1 MSLAWFRV
9 VVYYLGGKLMRN
21 EKSLE
26 LYKQASKHTPGG
38 VHTSIRNVEPHL
50 IFTQA
55 EGAHIY
61 DADGNKYLDF
71 QAAFGPYILGHN
83 FKKVNDQVIEALS
96 RTDLYGV
103 GTTDLEITCAEKIT
117 KHVPSADQVL
127 FCNSGSEATYHAI
140 RLSRAITNRKKLIKF
155 QGCYHGWHDYVA
167 RNMLSE
173 PDMIG
178 KRDPGSAG
186 MMDEA
191 IDNTLICTFN
201 DLDDVEKTFQENMDS
216 VAALIIEPIPHNI
229 GCVMPEEG
237 FLQGLKDLCEKYGA
251 LLIFDE
257 VITGFRHAIGGYQKV
272 SGVTPD
278 LTTMGKAMANGFPM
292 AAVAGKKEYM
302 ERFNTAPGGDV
313 WFAGT
318 YNGHAVGTAATVAT
332 IDIME
337 QEPVH
342 SYIFELGD
350 RMRQGIQNIHE
361 RLGVKAYVA
370 GFGSIWTTYFMDFE
384 PKNYTDLMQND
395 AEVYVAYRKKMIER
409 GFFKM
414 PMNIKRN
421 HIGFSHTK
429 GDIDH
434 TLQAIEDV
442 LKEMRGEKLI

>member
-1 MSLAWFRV
+1 ML
-9 VVYYLGGKLMRN
+9 N
-21 EKSLE
+21 EKSKK
-26 LYKQASKHTPGG
+26 LYEEANKYSPGG

-50 IFTQA
+50 IFTKS
-55 EGAHIY
+55 EGAYIY
-61 DADGNKYLDF
+61 DVDGNKYLDY

-83 FKKVNDQVIEALS
+83 YKKVNDRVIEALS

-103 GTTDLEITCAEKIT
+103 GTTDLEIKCAEKIT
-117 KHVPSADQVL
+117 KHVPSAEQVL

-140 RLSRAITNRKKLIKF
+140 RLSRAVTNRTKLIKF

-167 RNMLSE
+167 RNMLST

-201 DLDDVEKTFQENMDS
+201 DLDEVEKTFERNKDEI
-216 VAALIIEPIPHNI
+216 AALIVEPIPHNI
-229 GCVMPEEG
+229 GCIMPEDG
-237 FLQGLKDLCEKYGA
+237 FLQGLRDLCDKFGA

-257 VITGFRHAIGGYQKV
+257 VITGFRHDIGGFQNV

-292 AAVAGKKEYM
+292 AAVAGKEKYM
-302 ERFNTAPGGDV
+302 KRYNTYPGGDV

-318 YNGHAVGTAATVAT
+318 YNGHAIGTSAT
-332 IDIME
+332 IATMEIME
-337 QEPVH
+337 TEPVH
-342 SYIFELGD
+342 EHIFTLGD
-350 RMRQGIQNIHE
+350 RMRKGIREIHE
-361 RLGVKAYVA
+361 RLGIKAYVA
-370 GFGSIWTTYFMDFE
+370 GFGSVWTTYFMDFE

-395 AEVYVAYRKKMIER
+395 AEKYITYRKKLLER

-421 HIGFSHTK
+421 HISYSHTK
-429 GDIDH
+429 EDIDN

-442 LKEMRGEKLI
+442 LKEMN